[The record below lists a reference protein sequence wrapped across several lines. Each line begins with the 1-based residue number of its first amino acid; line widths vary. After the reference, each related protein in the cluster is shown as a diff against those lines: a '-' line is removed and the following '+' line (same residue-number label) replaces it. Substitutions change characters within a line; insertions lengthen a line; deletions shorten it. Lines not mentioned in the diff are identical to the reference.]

1 MEKSLDLLT
10 KGEKGVIK
18 LVKGEGVIR
27 RRLFDMGVTPGA
39 EVELVK
45 KAPLGDPLEYKIRNY
60 ALTLRKKEAENVIV
74 DIKEE
79 AK

>member
-18 LVKGEGVIR
+18 LVKGEGVVR

-74 DIKEE
+74 LLKEE

>member
-60 ALTLRKKEAENVIV
+60 ALTLRKKEAESVIV
-74 DIKEE
+74 VLKEE

>member
-74 DIKEE
+74 VLKEG